1 MIFRDFRAF
10 SLSLTHC
17 IPRVGEV
24 VRKFFERELFRDG
37 ADIFLEIVPISWLV
51 PHREVLELGEH
62 LLDRIVHD
70 DDVAAAERRD
80 QLRFDVDPEGI
91 SVDRAAQDPRS
102 VDPVLPQSGHE
113 CGGYPIAE
121 GSRSVLRRHAGLHP
135 RHVDEDLHAR
145 TRAALKPLLPLARV
159 AFACPI
165 DTVRQASPEAPP
177 R

>member
-102 VDPVLPQSGHE
+102 VDPVLPQSGH
-113 CGGYPIAE
+113 
-121 GSRSVLRRHAGLHP
+121 
-135 RHVDEDLHAR
+135 
-145 TRAALKPLLPLARV
+145 
-159 AFACPI
+159 
-165 DTVRQASPEAPP
+165 
-177 R
+177 